1 MDAFTHSLAGVVIAR
16 AAFEPS
22 LGKWG
27 VITGVA
33 VALLPDID
41 FLLKFVNKQL
51 YIKYHRSFAN
61 SIFLIIPLSLFWG
74 CLFNWFSGLHNFP
87 AFAVLTFTVLCSHVF
102 FDTLNPFGTMIF
114 APFSNYRFSWDL
126 VYIVDL
132 IFTSLLLFP
141 LIASYIWP
149 DYCRFICLAG
159 LICVFLYIGFR
170 FINHTRA
177 RQHNQRYIETNQL
190 KAANFAS
197 LPTHFSP
204 FRWHNLI
211 ETKDYIYKSGV
222 NTSKNR
228 HSRHGDNGDN
238 NRNEDYKIWPK
249 ISYQVPLENSTWIQ
263 KALELPE
270 VKTYLWFARF
280 PVMKYHGFVQNTHR
294 IAFYDHRFDGYKGKL
309 PFVYVVDFYPDGQL
323 SSQYFHRNWDLRRLA
338 KDLRKSG
345 VQ

>member
-27 VITGVA
+27 IITGVA
-33 VALLPDID
+33 VAILPDVD

-61 SIFLIIPLSLFWG
+61 SIFFLIPLSLFWG

-87 AFAVLTFTVLCSHVF
+87 AFAGLTFTVLCSHIF

-114 APFSNYRFSWDL
+114 APFSNYRFSFDL

-149 DYCRFICLAG
+149 SYSRFICFAG
-159 LICVFLYIGFR
+159 LASIFLYIGFR

-177 RQHNQRYIETNQL
+177 RQHNQQYIEANQL

-204 FRWHNLI
+204 FRWYNLI

-222 NTSKNR
+222 NTSNR
-228 HSRHGDNGDN
+228 HSRHGDDKNGDDK
-238 NRNEDYKIWPK
+238 NRDYKIWPK
-249 ISYQVPLENSTWIQ
+249 ISYQDPGESSTWIQ
-263 KALELPE
+263 KALDLPE

-280 PVMKYHGFVQNTHR
+280 PVMKYHGFIQNTHR
-294 IAFYDHRFDGYKGKL
+294 IAFYDHRFEGYKGKL
-309 PFVYVVDFYPDGQL
+309 PFVYVVDFYSDGQL

-338 KDLRKSG
+338 KDLRKST